1 MKKMTKLL
9 CVILALAMMLLCL
22 SACAS
27 SEEPAETEE
36 PAEESETPAEETEEP
51 AAESE
56 EPAEEPAEEATG
68 SGELLIGGVGPLT
81 GDYAVYGNAARN
93 GAQIAVDEINAAGG
107 VNGMTLVLDY
117 QDSVGDPESA
127 VNAYGMLI
135 DNGMDVCLGGVLS
148 GENTSIVAAAK
159 DDGILILT
167 PSASRILPRVPLPPS
182 TLRKTA
188 CPRKSPCSTRAT
200 STTLSASIMPLRRK
214 LPIRASPLK
223 KSRLSPP
230 TPAPTSP
237 PRSTPPRIPA

>member
-36 PAEESETPAEETEEP
+36 PAEEGETPAEESETPAEESETPAEET
-51 AAESE
+51 A
-56 EPAEEPAEEATG
+56 G

-167 PSASRILPRVPLPPS
+167 PSAS
-182 TLRKTA
+182 A
-188 CPRKSPCSTRAT
+188 D
-200 STTLSASIMPLRRK
+200 ASIQGNDAAFRVCFQDSAQGTASAQYIAENG
-214 LPIRASPLK
+214 LPTEVAVFYQSDIDYSVGLYNAFEAEAANHG
-223 KSRLSPP
+223 
-230 TPAPTSP
+230 TT
-237 PRSTPPRIPA
+237 